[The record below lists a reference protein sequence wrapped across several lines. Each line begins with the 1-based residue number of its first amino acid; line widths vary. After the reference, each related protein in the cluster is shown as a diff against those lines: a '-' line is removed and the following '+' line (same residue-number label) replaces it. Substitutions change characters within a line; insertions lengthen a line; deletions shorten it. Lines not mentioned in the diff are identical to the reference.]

1 MGTSELNVVTGAF
14 GYTGKYVARRLL
26 SMGKRVKTLTTHPD
40 RPSPFGDRVS
50 VAPFDFDRPEALI
63 ESLRGAAAL
72 YNTYWVRFD
81 YGSATFEAAVENTK
95 TLFRAAK
102 EAGVRRVVHVSVS
115 NPSEDSPLSYFRG
128 KALLEKA
135 LVESGLSH
143 AIVRPTVTFGDEDI
157 LINNIAWL
165 LRRFPVFAILGE
177 GDYRVQPIFVEDVA
191 ELMVSA
197 GSQSGNL
204 VVDAAGPEVYT
215 FDTLVRTIKSAVRSR
230 ARIVHLPPR
239 LALFLS
245 QVIGVFVGD
254 VVLTQEEVDGLMAGL
269 LVSSGPPTGR
279 THLSEWLRE
288 HAHTVGAKYA
298 SEVTRHF
305 RS

>member
-26 SMGKRVKTLTTHPD
+26 SMGKRVKTLTGHPD

-95 TLFRAAK
+95 TLFRAAQ
-102 EAGVRRVVHVSVS
+102 EAGVRRVVHVSVT
-115 NPSEDSPLSYFRG
+115 NPSEDSPLPYYRG

-135 LVESGLSH
+135 LMESGLSY

-197 GSQSGNL
+197 GSQSDNL

-215 FDTLVRTIKSAVRSR
+215 FDALVRTIKRAVRSR

-254 VVLTQEEVDGLMAGL
+254 VVLTQEEVDGLMGGL
-269 LVSSGPPTGR
+269 LVSSGPLTGR

-298 SEVTRHF
+298 SEVKRHF

>member
-298 SEVTRHF
+298 SEVKRHF

>member
-14 GYTGKYVARRLL
+14 GYTGKYVTRRLL
-26 SMGKRVKTLTTHPD
+26 SMGKRVKTLTGHPD
-40 RPSPFGDRVS
+40 RPSPFGDWVS
-50 VAPFDFDRPEALI
+50 VAPFNFDRPDALV
-63 ESLRGAAAL
+63 ESLRGAGAL
-72 YNTYWVRFD
+72 YNTYWVRFN
-81 YGSATFEAAVENTK
+81 YGSATFEAAVENTR
-95 TLFRAAK
+95 TLFRAAQ
-102 EAGVRRVVHVSVS
+102 EAGVRRVVHVSVT
-115 NPSEDSPLSYFRG
+115 NPSEDSPLPYYRG

-135 LVESGLSH
+135 LIESGLSY

-197 GSQSGNL
+197 GSQSDNL

-215 FDTLVRTIKSAVRSR
+215 FDTLVRTIQSAVRSR

-254 VVLTQEEVDGLMAGL
+254 VVLTREEIGGLMSNL
-269 LVSSGPPTGR
+269 LVSSGPPAGR
-279 THLSEWLRE
+279 TYLSAWLRE

-298 SEVTRHF
+298 SEVKRHF
-305 RS
+305 RA

>member
-26 SMGKRVKTLTTHPD
+26 SMGKRVKTLTGHPD

-95 TLFRAAK
+95 TLFRAAQQ
-102 EAGVRRVVHVSVS
+102 AGVRRVVHVSVT
-115 NPSEDSPLSYFRG
+115 NPSEDSPLPYYRG

-135 LVESGLSH
+135 LMESGLSY

-197 GSQSGNL
+197 GSQSDNL

-215 FDTLVRTIKSAVRSR
+215 FDALVRTIKRAVRSR

-254 VVLTQEEVDGLMAGL
+254 VVLTQEEVDGLMGGL
-269 LVSSGPPTGR
+269 LVSSGPLTGR

-298 SEVTRHF
+298 SEVKRHF

>member
-26 SMGKRVKTLTTHPD
+26 SMGKRVKTLTGHPD

-72 YNTYWVRFD
+72 YNNYWVRFD
-81 YGSATFEAAVENTK
+81 YGSATFKAAVENTK
-95 TLFRAAK
+95 TLFRAAQ
-102 EAGVRRVVHVSVS
+102 EAGVRRVVHVSVT
-115 NPSEDSPLSYFRG
+115 NPSEDSPLPYYRG

-135 LVESGLSH
+135 LMESGLSY

-197 GSQSGNL
+197 GSQSDNL

-215 FDTLVRTIKSAVRSR
+215 FDALVRTIKRAVRSR

-254 VVLTQEEVDGLMAGL
+254 VVLTQEEVDGLMGGL
-269 LVSSGPPTGR
+269 LVSSGPLTGR

-298 SEVTRHF
+298 SEVKRHF

>member
-1 MGTSELNVVTGAF
+1 MNDDDLHVVTGAF

-26 SMGKRVKTLTTHPD
+26 SMGRRVKTLTRHLD
-40 RPSPFGDRVS
+40 RPNPFGDRVS
-50 VAPFDFDRPEALI
+50 VAPFNFDRPDALI
-63 ESLRGAAAL
+63 ESLRGATTL
-72 YNTYWVRFD
+72 YNTYWVRFN

-102 EAGVRRVVHVSVS
+102 EAGVRRVVHVSVTK
-115 NPSEDSPLSYFRG
+115 PSEDSPLPYYKG
-128 KALLEKA
+128 KALLERA
-135 LVESGLSH
+135 LIESGISYT
-143 AIVRPTVTFGDEDI
+143 IVRPTVTFGDEDI

-177 GDYRVQPIFVEDVA
+177 GDYQVQPIFVEDVA

-197 GSQSGNL
+197 GSQSENL

-215 FDTLVRTIKSAVRSR
+215 FDTLVRTIKHAVRSR

-245 QVIGVFVGD
+245 QVVGVFVGD
-254 VVLTQEEVDGLMAGL
+254 VVLTQEEVDGLMSNL
-269 LVSSGPPTGR
+269 LVSSDPPAWR
-279 THLSEWLRE
+279 AHLSEWLRE
-288 HAHTVGAKYA
+288 HSQTVGAKYA
-298 SEVTRHF
+298 SEVKRHF

>member
-26 SMGKRVKTLTTHPD
+26 SMGNRVKTLTGHPD

-95 TLFRAAK
+95 TLFRAAQQ
-102 EAGVRRVVHVSVS
+102 AGVRRVVHVSVT
-115 NPSEDSPLSYFRG
+115 NPSEDSPLPYYRG

-135 LVESGLSH
+135 LMESGLSY

-197 GSQSGNL
+197 GSQSDNL

-215 FDTLVRTIKSAVRSR
+215 FDALVRTIKRAVRSR

-254 VVLTQEEVDGLMAGL
+254 VVLTQEEVDGLMGGL
-269 LVSSGPPTGR
+269 LVSSGPLTGR

-298 SEVTRHF
+298 SEVKRHF

>member
-26 SMGKRVKTLTTHPD
+26 SMGKRVKTLTGHPD
-40 RPSPFGDRVS
+40 RPNPFGDRVS

-63 ESLRGAAAL
+63 ESLRGAATL

-81 YGSATFEAAVENTK
+81 YGSATFEVAVENTK

-204 VVDAAGPEVYT
+204 VVDAAGPEVFT
-215 FDTLVRTIKSAVRSR
+215 FDTLVRTIKSAVRGR

-254 VVLTQEEVDGLMAGL
+254 AVLTQEEVDGLMAGL

-298 SEVTRHF
+298 SEVKRHF

>member
-26 SMGKRVKTLTTHPD
+26 SMGNRVKTLTGHPD
-40 RPSPFGDRVS
+40 RPRPFGDRVS

-81 YGSATFEAAVENTK
+81 YGSATFEAAVENTQ
-95 TLFRAAK
+95 TLFRAAQ
-102 EAGVRRVVHVSVS
+102 EAGVRRVVHVSVT
-115 NPSEDSPLSYFRG
+115 NPSEDSPLPYYRG

-135 LVESGLSH
+135 LIESGLSY

-197 GSQSGNL
+197 GSQSDNL

-254 VVLTQEEVDGLMAGL
+254 VVLTREEVDGLMSSL

-279 THLSEWLRE
+279 TYLSEWLRD

-298 SEVTRHF
+298 SEVKRHF